1 MSKYRVHFVIHRGD
15 GYCLWLLVNIRWH
28 RWHWTAMVWARFIL
42 CQSPILCQWL
52 MRWGWQVHHQSTSV
66 NVLLINVPECC
77 ADRMA
82 HCLPCERPTFPVICE
97 ESSLD
102 LYRAGWLIILRNISR
117 IYWKSG
123 NISEQRSLI
132 YVLMVLSMSFIID
145 PLKLR
150 ENAIF

>member
-97 ESSLD
+97 ESSFRFIPGRLINYSKKYFQNLLEIRQYFRAKILD
-102 LYRAGWLIILRNISR
+102 LCFDG
-117 IYWKSG
+117 
-123 NISEQRSLI
+123 
-132 YVLMVLSMSFIID
+132 FINVIHHWSS
-145 PLKLR
+145 
-150 ENAIF
+150 